1 MRSLLF
7 GDASIACHCVTW
19 MDEQE
24 LFSGAVC
31 AAAMMLTMHPLFLWH
46 RSFLPGPPCRD
57 CSIFPTAGKALTA
70 PAIAVSSAATAPS
83 RRALRYLTL
92 VDLYASG
99 RASKGGHWP
108 QVVT

>member
-7 GDASIACHCVTW
+7 GDASIACHGAAW
-19 MDEQE
+19 MDEQG

-31 AAAMMLTMHPLFLWH
+31 AAAMMLTMHPVCLRH
-46 RSFLPGPPCRD
+46 RGFLPGPPSRD

-70 PAIAVSSAATAPS
+70 PAIAVLSAATAPS
-83 RRALRYLTL
+83 RWALRSLTL
-92 VDLYASG
+92 VGLDASG